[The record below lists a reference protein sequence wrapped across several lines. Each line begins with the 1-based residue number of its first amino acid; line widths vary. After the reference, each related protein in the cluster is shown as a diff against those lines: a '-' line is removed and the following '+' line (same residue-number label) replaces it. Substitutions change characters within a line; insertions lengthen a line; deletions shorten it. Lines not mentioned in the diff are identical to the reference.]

1 MELRVAT
8 VINVQLYNELPQDLL
23 STCWFNRNKARH
35 QFVKTSLIVEP
46 LLPKK
51 GPRSKVKWGKMILP
65 ATVLE
70 VGDKEK
76 LKTLQT
82 VPQKEGVYRGSA

>member
-1 MELRVAT
+1 M
-8 VINVQLYNELPQDLL
+8 
-23 STCWFNRNKARH
+23 KA
-35 QFVKTSLIVEP
+35 SLIVEP

-70 VGDKEK
+70 VGDKGK
-76 LKTLQT
+76 LKTVQT
-82 VPQKEGVYRGSA
+82 VPQKEGVYRGGA